1 MRALEL
7 AEAGASLVAEDD
19 RLWSGSP
26 RRPTLVVGLDVP
38 EEALA
43 LRIEARAREMFDRGV
58 VEEARRALAGPVSR
72 TAEKALGLRELAE
85 LPRDEAFERIV
96 AQDASLR
103 RLPAQVDAAHPGHRH
118 DRRRPTPGRGGQCD
132 SRSGTR
138 SVTPTCSSSGPS
150 SRLRST
156 PDEVRRLCD
165 PRYGIGSD
173 GILEIVRGRGAEA
186 DVVVWNPDGSRAELS
201 GNGARIA
208 ALWLARRSG
217 VAFPRVRLGE
227 RLIPARVDGD
237 DVEVDLGPGR
247 RRAPRGARARRRA
260 PRVHA
265 RLGREPARRRSG
277 GSRSARSSCVSA
289 RSSSATS
296 ASRERTNVQ
305 LVRADAPGDLTVL
318 VWERGA
324 GETLASGSSAAAAAA
339 AAVTHG
345 WCESPVRVHLPGGT
359 VTVDIREGRAILSGP
374 VVEIAVGETVS

>member
-1 MRALEL
+1 VRFSKWQALGNAYLLVERAEL
-7 AEAGASLVAEDD
+7 AAPLE
-19 RLWSGSP
+19 
-26 RRPTLVVGLDVP
+26 
-38 EEALA
+38 
-43 LRIEARAREMFDRGV
+43 
-58 VEEARRALAGPVSR
+58 
-72 TAEKALGLRELAE
+72 
-85 LPRDEAFERIV
+85 
-96 AQDASLR
+96 
-103 RLPAQVDAAHPGHRH
+103 
-118 DRRRPTPGRGGQCD
+118 
-132 SRSGTR
+132 
-138 SVTPTCSSSGPS
+138 
-150 SRLRST
+150 

-173 GILEIVRGRGAEA
+173 GILEIGEVRGAEA

-227 RLIPARVDGD
+227 RLIPARVNGD
-237 DVEVDLGPGR
+237 EVEVDLGQVDVGR
-247 RRAPRGARARRRA
+247 PEALELDGERLEFTPVSVGNPHAVLRREPEREELL
-260 PRVHA
+260 
-265 RLGREPARRRSG
+265 RLGPLVERHERFP
-277 GSRSARSSCVSA
+277 
-289 RSSSATS
+289 
-296 ASRERTNVQ
+296 ERTNVQ

-374 VVEIAVGETVS
+374 VVEIAVGETVA